1 MFDFIK
7 EHLGEIAV
15 TTFIILYKKLFP
27 ESKDKDKDKEDKV
40 STQVVD
46 IAKENNFHIKD
57 IKDTVDDIKDE
68 VLNIKNKM

>member
-7 EHLGEIAV
+7 EHLGEIAA

-27 ESKDKDKDKEDKV
+27 ESKDKEDKV

-57 IKDTVDDIKDE
+57 IKDTVNDIKDE

>member
-7 EHLGEIAV
+7 EHLGEIAA

-27 ESKDKDKDKEDKV
+27 ESKDKEDKV

-46 IAKENNFHIKD
+46 ITKENNFHIKD

>member
-7 EHLGEIAV
+7 EHFGEIAA

-27 ESKDKDKDKEDKV
+27 ESKDKDKEDKV